1 LPLLWRVLGNNFKDK
16 AGFAMSRSK
25 DKIPGLISAL
35 NVSVEM
41 GDKSKVLYW
50 AAGDSEP
57 KVYEGMPH
65 SL

>member
-50 AAGDSEP
+50 AAGESEP
-57 KVYEGMPH
+57 KVYEGKIPP
-65 SL
+65 